1 MLPIGKLAIRIPKPS
16 THHTLGVRLNS
27 FVVAGMLH
35 GVAGSDWES
44 LKRKENCC
52 DMTQHQGG
60 CDWKLSH

>member
-1 MLPIGKLAIRIPKPS
+1 PIGKLAIRIPKPS

-52 DMTQHQGG
+52 DKLQHGG
-60 CDWKLSH
+60 RWALKLSH